1 MAELSPSIF
10 FIAAGCL
17 IAGLLIGWLLRGT
30 RVKREKDRI
39 HASWQE
45 QLGAQKSEHDRIAEQ
60 NRSLME
66 QVSQYRA
73 SRQDADGRAKELSD
87 SLREALEKR
96 EAMQAELREI
106 RSNLEVTVKQRDR
119 LKEEITA
126 GGSSRPREDSLRDK
140 DEKIFRL
147 SRELESWQSRLP
159 PLLEKFR
166 ERSLEAEQLEIELD
180 KANARIA
187 ELEDGLPAPGETR
200 VEPVDDAALATDLD
214 ASNEQYDDDG
224 PVARPDVAGEEV
236 PPESSNERSSEQTG
250 IDTYLQA
257 GEVDFDLGAAPT
269 EGPSADAA
277 SAEGTLTEFFEDGG
291 SVDEVDELLDA
302 GDTAIRSVDE
312 GSVESADSGSD
323 RHSDSQ
329 SGSDVHSGDDAWHR
343 PGYPS
348 TGPARDNGDDG
359 AAGRVEMGPA
369 SGNGHPQDDLQQIK
383 GVGPAIEKTLN
394 DLGIYS
400 YDQIAEMSEVD
411 IDRVARELRG
421 FRSRIYREDWIGQA
435 RMLKHERSSTTH

>member
-1 MAELSPSIF
+1 MAELSPSIL

-119 LKEEITA
+119 LKEEITS

-200 VEPVDDAALATDLD
+200 VEPVDDAALTTDLD

-224 PVARPDVAGEEV
+224 PVARPDVTGEEE
-236 PPESSNERSSEQTG
+236 PQESSSERSSEQTG
-250 IDTYLQA
+250 IDIYLQQ
-257 GEVDFDLGAAPT
+257 GEVDFDLGAAVT
-269 EGPSADAA
+269 DGPSADAA
-277 SAEGTLTEFFEDGG
+277 SADGALTEFFEDGG
-291 SVDEVDELLDA
+291 RVDEVDELLDA
-302 GDTAIRSVDE
+302 GEAATRSVDDE
-312 GSVESADSGSD
+312 SVEAADSDSD
-323 RHSDSQ
+323 RHADSRSDSDVQ
-329 SGSDVHSGDDAWHR
+329 SGDAWHR
-343 PGYPS
+343 PGYAS
-348 TGPARDNGDDG
+348 NDPARDKGNDG
-359 AAGRVEMGPA
+359 ATGRVETGPGG
-369 SGNGHPQDDLQQIK
+369 GNGHPQDDLQQIK